1 MTGSWGFL
9 RLVFLAFAASITLA
23 CSTIP
28 ERQAL
33 TLTVTPAAATAPSN
47 GQVQFTAA
55 ATYNTTPTLVNPVQ
69 ATWGVAN
76 SSGDALT
83 KAVTIDGN
91 GLALCTSAAS
101 GTYTV
106 GAWIPQYAKPP
117 QVECLVATVYGNPCG
132 DSLLKT
138 AQLTC
143 P

>member
-9 RLVFLAFAASITLA
+9 RLFFLAFAASITLA

-69 ATWGVAN
+69 ATWGVAD
-76 SSGDALT
+76 SSGRLT
-83 KAVTIDGN
+83 TEVTVDGT
-91 GLALCTSAAS
+91 GLARCTSAAS

-106 GAWIPQYAKPP
+106 GAWIPEYAKPP